1 MAGKI
6 ITIGNFKGGVGK
18 TLISYLLYKHFNNEY
33 ELMQSDLDAIN
44 NNILHIT
51 DTEDFKKQ
59 GNKIKEILNKKD
71 LLIDTGGFL
80 DNLQTYFF
88 KKSNLIIV
96 PVFLDNINIKRTFLF
111 LKYLQLNENID
122 FKNVLI
128 VINKY
133 KKEQE
138 KIKDEFIEYVKATY
152 NINNFFI
159 LNDYKSYVKVLNN
172 DINLIKEHNKN
183 KILYKK
189 AVIQIN
195 KLNEKIK
202 ELLNE
207 F

>member
-18 TLISYLLYKHFNNEY
+18 TLISYLLYKHFSDIY

-51 DTEDFKKQ
+51 DIEDFKSK
-59 GNKIKEILNKKD
+59 GNKIKEILQKKD

-96 PVFLDNINIKRTFLF
+96 PIFLDNINIKRTFLF
-111 LKYLQLNENID
+111 LKYLKYLQNENINL
-122 FKNVLI
+122 KNVLV

-133 KKEQE
+133 NKKQE
-138 KIKDEFIEYVKATY
+138 KIKDEFMEYVKATY

-159 LNDYKSYVKVLNN
+159 LNDYKSYVKVLND

-183 KILYKK
+183 KILYKE
-189 AVIQIN
+189 AVIQI
-195 KLNEKIK
+195 KELNQKIK
-202 ELLNE
+202 ELL
-207 F
+207 